1 MSFGL
6 LSVGFEMFESR
17 MVWCGV
23 VLVLFYV
30 NHKLGDL
37 PSWALDAIISIEYC
51 SLDGG
56 GV

>member
-37 PSWALDAIISIEYC
+37 PFLGAGCDHFDRVL
-51 SLDGG
+51 
-56 GV
+56 